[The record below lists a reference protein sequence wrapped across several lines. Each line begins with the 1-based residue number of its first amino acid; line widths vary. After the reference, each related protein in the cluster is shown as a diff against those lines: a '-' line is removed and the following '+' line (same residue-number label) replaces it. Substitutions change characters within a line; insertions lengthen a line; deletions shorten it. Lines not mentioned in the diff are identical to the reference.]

1 MNLIIICMH
10 EISDEALFDL
20 AKTGCKASFST
31 LVTRYQQLLFMAA
44 CQRLGSEEEARDAV
58 QEVFIWL
65 WQKKANVALQS
76 SIRNY
81 LYGAVRNYCHNIIRA
96 KKSIRKR
103 QQQYTYVKE
112 IFISPTE
119 LENKELGVRLRHA
132 INNIAPASRAVFEM
146 QYLEGIS
153 QKEIA
158 ARRGIGLQTVKNQ
171 VLTALKELRNN
182 LKQL

>member
-1 MNLIIICMH
+1 MQ
-10 EISDEALFDL
+10 EYSDEALFEL
-20 AKTGCKASFST
+20 VKTGSKDAFSL
-31 LVTRYQQLLFMAA
+31 LVTRYQRLLFMVA

-65 WQKKANVALQS
+65 WQKRSNVELKVS
-76 SIRNY
+76 LRNY
-81 LYGAVRNYCHNIIRA
+81 LYGAIKNYCLNIIRA
-96 KKSIRKR
+96 KKSSRKR
-103 QQQYTYVKE
+103 QRQYAYVRE
-112 IFISPTE
+112 FFINPAE
-119 LENKELGVRLRHA
+119 LENKELGIRLRHA

-171 VLTALKELRNN
+171 VLSALKELRNS
-182 LKQL
+182 LKQR

>member
-1 MNLIIICMH
+1 MH
-10 EISDEALFDL
+10 EISDEALFNL
-20 AKTGCKASFST
+20 VQTGCKDAFNT
-31 LVTRYQQLLFMAA
+31 LVIRYQQLLFMAA
-44 CQRLGSEEEARDAV
+44 RQRLGSEEEAHDVV

-65 WQKKANVALQS
+65 WQKKNSVQLQS
-76 SIRNY
+76 SLRNY
-81 LYGAVRNYCHNIIRA
+81 LYGAVRNYCLNVIRA
-96 KKSIRKR
+96 EKSMKKR
-103 QQQYTYVKE
+103 QQQYAYVRE
-112 IFISPTE
+112 IFISPAE
-119 LENKELGVRLRHA
+119 LENKELGMHLRHA